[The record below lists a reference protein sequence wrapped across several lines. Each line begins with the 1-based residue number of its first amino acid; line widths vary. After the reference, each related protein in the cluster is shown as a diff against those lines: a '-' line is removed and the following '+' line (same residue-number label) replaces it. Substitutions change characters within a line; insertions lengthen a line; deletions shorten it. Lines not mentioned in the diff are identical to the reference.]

1 MKNKE
6 LKKRI
11 LSSLILI
18 PITFFLVIKGSY
30 FFITFL
36 SIIYLISIYEWFK
49 MCKKSLI
56 KILGIIFLSFSFYSA
71 FLIREYSEL
80 HFFLFI
86 ILICIFTDIG
96 GYVFGKVFKGP
107 KLIKLSPN
115 KTYSGVIGGFLF
127 SLIAG
132 FLYLKFVEIRIF
144 KFDNITKLYFIL
156 IISFIS
162 QIGDLVI
169 SYFKR
174 KANIKDTGNILP
186 GHGGLLD
193 RIDGLI
199 FVLPIVY
206 LKIFILL

>member
-1 MKNKE
+1 MEKYENKE

-71 FLIREYSEL
+71 FLIREYSEFI
-80 HFFLFI
+80 FFLFI

-115 KTYSGVIGGFLF
+115 KTYSGVIGGLLF
-127 SLIAG
+127 ALIG

-144 KFDNITKLYFIL
+144 KFDNIIKLYVIL

-162 QIGDLVI
+162 QIGDLII

-174 KANIKDTGNILP
+174 KAN
-186 GHGGLLD
+186 
-193 RIDGLI
+193 
-199 FVLPIVY
+199 
-206 LKIFILL
+206 